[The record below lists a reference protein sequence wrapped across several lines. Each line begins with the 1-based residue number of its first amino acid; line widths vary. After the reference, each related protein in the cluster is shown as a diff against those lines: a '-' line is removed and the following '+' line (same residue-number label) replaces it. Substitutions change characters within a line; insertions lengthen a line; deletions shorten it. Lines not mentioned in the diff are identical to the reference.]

1 MEILKYKIKFM
12 KKIKHEN
19 LMRYGNTFYK
29 SYYINNAEFMVGD
42 VEVAFD
48 ELINKRNI
56 IPTAIIV
63 DPPRKGLDEKTIQ
76 NILKIKPEKLVYISC
91 NPATMV
97 RDLAKMEEVYNIKKV
112 QPVDMF
118 PFTKHVECVA
128 VIELW

>member
-1 MEILKYKIKFM
+1 M
-12 KKIKHEN
+12 KDIWKANKE
-19 LMRYGNTFYK
+19 K
-29 SYYINNAEFMVGD
+29 V
-42 VEVAFD
+42 
-48 ELINKRNI
+48 INKKKI

-97 RDLAKMEEVYNIKKV
+97 RDIAKTEGVYVAEKK

-118 PFTKHVECVA
+118 PYTSIVECVA
-128 VIELW
+128 VLKLK